1 MGLYNIPHPRK
12 LIEKKLRSFQQ
23 LNYNKF
29 RWWRWYEAKNKPL
42 PYKSDF
48 RDKIFNGDFDGSCFS
63 WQAYLCE
70 YMLNELAEECGT
82 DIAKF
87 NENGAMLKARR
98 KRLWEDYEKDEFDRL
113 ESLYKEFVRHFNID
127 RNQVI
132 EECVK
137 CSGEIIDL
145 YYIIEEKYPKYNIIA
160 SKRGRP
166 KKVI

>member
-1 MGLYNIPHPRK
+1 MFNISQEK
-12 LIEKKLRSFQQ
+12 KVIEKKLKSYQP
-23 LNYNKF
+23 LNYNRF

-48 RDKIFNGDFDGSCFS
+48 RDKIFNGDFDHSCYML
-63 WQAYLCE
+63 QAYLCE
-70 YMLNELAEECGT
+70 HMLNELDEECGN

-87 NENGAMLKARR
+87 NEKGAVLKARR

-113 ESLYKEFVRHFNID
+113 EALYQQFIKHFKID

-132 EECVK
+132 DECVE

-145 YYIIEEKYPKYNIIA
+145 YYIIEDKYKKYNIIT

-166 KKVI
+166 KK